1 MSRLIAAAALCGSL
15 CTVPA
20 GAAQDSGPVPPA
32 LRLPPGARPTLYE
45 VDLTVVPTRPRFDGE
60 LRVHLE
66 LQGRTAL
73 LWLNATGLTI
83 EGATASG
90 DGDAVAARVVPGGD
104 DFVGFAFEPPLEAG
118 RVVLAVRYTG
128 TLDDV
133 RSRGIYRVREP
144 DGEWYAY
151 TMFEPLDARRAMP
164 CFDEPGYKVPWRL
177 RLRVDRRHVALANT
191 PVASE
196 QDAGDGMKIVAFAE
210 TRPLPSYLVAF
221 VVGPFDVVE
230 SGRVGRQGTPLR
242 FVLPRDRAGELRY
255 AREAT
260 PRVVELLEDYLGL
273 PYPFEKLDVA
283 VVPRYSGTM
292 EHPGLVAM
300 GQPLTLIQPS
310 EETVSRRQDY
320 ANILIHE
327 LAHYWFGDLVT
338 HAWWDD
344 IWLNEA
350 LATWL
355 DTKLTAR
362 LEPSWRYGDWSR
374 RMTSWA
380 MQTDALSTVR
390 RIRQPVESR
399 SDIESSFD
407 GSTTYVKGA
416 AVLAMVEGWVGEA
429 AFRAGLRRYLSAHA
443 WGNATAAD
451 LFAALA
457 AESGRDV
464 GASLGSF
471 LDQAGLPLLSASLR
485 CDARGPRLSI
495 RQERFLAIAGKQI
508 HRQTWKVPVCAR
520 WPAPEGAGRT
530 CALVETAQHE
540 LPLGTRDCPPWVLLN
555 EGALGYYRVAY
566 DDSLRDVLMAEV
578 GRGPGSLLTGP
589 ERVSLLD
596 DVAALAGAGRLPL
609 AAALDVV
616 PSLVQDPDPFV
627 TIAAVNMIG
636 LLHPSRLPDAL
647 RPRLARALRA
657 LLGKRAASL
666 GWAPGADPPEVR
678 LLRERLVPL
687 VATLGEDEALRAQA
701 RELALAWLADRGAVD
716 ADLAVGLL
724 VAAAAAGDRS
734 LYERVREQALGSK
747 DRLDQVKLCFAL
759 GSFAD
764 PRLANDA
771 LSLILRTDI
780 DIRESQAVLWAALQ
794 NRQARDAAWS
804 FAREHFDAIAA
815 RLTGSEASGLL
826 ASLVSSSCDEAR
838 REEAAAF
845 FGPRAARIDGGALA
859 LANALE
865 RADTCIAERRRD
877 AAAVE
882 SFLLRY

>member
-1 MSRLIAAAALCGSL
+1 M
-15 CTVPA
+15 
-20 GAAQDSGPVPPA
+20 
-32 LRLPPGARPTLYE
+32 
-45 VDLTVVPTRPRFDGE
+45 
-60 LRVHLE
+60 HLE
-66 LQGRTAL
+66 LLGRTAL
-73 LWLNATGLTI
+73 LWLNTTGLTI

-104 DFVGFAFEPPLEAG
+104 DLVGFAFDPPLEAG
-118 RVVLAVRYTG
+118 RAVLAVRYTG
-128 TLDDV
+128 MLDDV

-177 RLRVDRRHVALANT
+177 RLRVDRRHVALANS
-191 PVASE
+191 PLASE

-210 TRPLPSYLVAF
+210 ARPLPSYLVAF

-230 SGRVGRQGTPLR
+230 SGRVGRKGTPLR

-255 AREAT
+255 AREVT

-273 PYPFEKLDVA
+273 P
-283 VVPRYSGTM
+283 
-292 EHPGLVAM
+292 
-300 GQPLTLIQPS
+300 
-310 EETVSRRQDY
+310 
-320 ANILIHE
+320 
-327 LAHYWFGDLVT
+327 
-338 HAWWDD
+338 
-344 IWLNEA
+344 
-350 LATWL
+350 
-355 DTKLTAR
+355 
-362 LEPSWRYGDWSR
+362 
-374 RMTSWA
+374 
-380 MQTDALSTVR
+380 VR
-390 RIRQPVESR
+390 RIREPAESR

-407 GSTTYVKGA
+407 GSTTYSKGA
-416 AVLAMVEGWVGEA
+416 AVLAMVEGWVGEE

-451 LFAALA
+451 LFAALD

-464 GASLGSF
+464 GGSLGSF
-471 LDQAGLPLLSASLR
+471 LDQAGLPLLSASLQ
-485 CDARGPRLSI
+485 CDARGSRLSI
-495 RQERFLAIAGKQI
+495 RQERFLAIAGRET
-508 HRQTWKVPVCAR
+508 HSQTWRVPVCAR
-520 WPAPEGAGRT
+520 WPAPEGAFRT
-530 CALVETAQHE
+530 CALVESAQQE
-540 LPLGTRDCPPWVLLN
+540 LTLGIRSCPPWVLLN
-555 EGALGYYRVAY
+555 DGALGYYRVAY
-566 DDSLRDVLMAEV
+566 DDSLRGALLAEV

-596 DVAALAGAGRLPL
+596 DVTALAGAGRLPL

-616 PSLVQDPDPFV
+616 PALVQDPDPFV
-627 TIAAVNMIG
+627 TIAALEMIG
-636 LLHPSRLPDAL
+636 LIHPSRLPDAL

-657 LLGKRAASL
+657 LLGKRAAAL
-666 GWAPGADPPEVR
+666 GWTPGADPPEVR
-678 LLRERLVPL
+678 LLRERLVPT
-687 VATLGEDEALRAQA
+687 VAILGEDEALRAQA
-701 RELALAWLADRGAVD
+701 RELALAWLADRRAVD
-716 ADLAVGLL
+716 ADLAMGLL

-734 LYERVREQALGSK
+734 LYERVREQALGST
-747 DRLDQVKLCFAL
+747 DRLDQMKLCFAL

-764 PRLANDA
+764 PRLASDA
-771 LSLILRTDI
+771 LSLMLRADI
-780 DIRESQAVLWAALQ
+780 DIRASQAALWGAVQ
-794 NRQARDAAWS
+794 GRQTRDAAWS

-826 ASLVSSSCDEAR
+826 ASLVSSTCDEAR

-865 RADTCIAERRRD
+865 RADACVAERRRD